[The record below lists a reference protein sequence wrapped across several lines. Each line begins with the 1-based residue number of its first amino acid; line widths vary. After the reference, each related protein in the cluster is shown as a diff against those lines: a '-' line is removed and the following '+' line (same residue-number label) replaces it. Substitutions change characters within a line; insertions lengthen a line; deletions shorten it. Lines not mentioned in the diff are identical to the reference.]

1 MLTSARVIYFIKRVE
16 VEVTSLMI
24 QYLGEYEITPVQ
36 YTILSFIGINST
48 DFSSAQLSRRFR
60 MTPQSMNEMVTNLLK
75 KDLIEKNTDPNH
87 KRILRL
93 TLTTKGEE
101 VLQKCENAIDIVEKK
116 LMKNMSSEDIEQ
128 FKNLMGKV
136 ILASRE
142 S

>member
-24 QYLGEYEITPVQ
+24 QYLEEYEITPVQ
-36 YTILSFIGINST
+36 YTILSFIGINSS

-60 MTPQSMNEMVTNLLK
+60 MTPQSMNEMVTNLRK
-75 KDLIEKNTDPNH
+75 KELIEKNTDPNH

-101 VLQKCENAIDIVEKK
+101 MLEKCEKAIDIVEGK
-116 LMKNMSSEDIEQ
+116 LMKNMSPEDIEN
-128 FKNLMGKV
+128 FKQLMGKV

>member
-24 QYLGEYEITPVQ
+24 QHLEEYEITPVQ

-60 MTPQSMNEMVTNLLK
+60 MTPQSMNEMVSNLLK
-75 KDLIEKNTDPNH
+75 KGLIEKNTDPNH

-101 VLQKCENAIDIVEKK
+101 LLEKCEKAIDIVEGR
-116 LMKNMSSEDIEQ
+116 LMKNMSQEDIEN
-128 FKNLMGKV
+128 FKKLMGKV
-136 ILASRE
+136 ISASRE
-142 S
+142 A

>member
-24 QYLGEYEITPVQ
+24 QYLEEYEITPVQ
-36 YTILSFIGINST
+36 YTILSFIGINSS

-60 MTPQSMNEMVTNLLK
+60 MTPQSMNEMVTNLRK
-75 KDLIEKNTDPNH
+75 KELIEKNTDPNH

-101 VLQKCENAIDIVEKK
+101 MLEKCEKAIDIVEGK
-116 LMKNMSSEDIEQ
+116 LMKNMSTEDIEN
-128 FKNLMGKV
+128 FKKLMGKV

>member
-24 QYLGEYEITPVQ
+24 QYLEEYEITPVQ
-36 YTILSFIGINST
+36 YTILSFIGINSS

-60 MTPQSMNEMVTNLLK
+60 MTPQSMNEMVTNLRK
-75 KDLIEKNTDPNH
+75 KELIEKNTDPNH

-101 VLQKCENAIDIVEKK
+101 MLEKCEKAIDIVEGK
-116 LMKNMSSEDIEQ
+116 LMKNMSPEDIEN
-128 FKNLMGKV
+128 FKKLMGKV